1 MRIIYYYQT
10 LTDLSSIL
18 IENTPVTDIILS
30 SFHFGKN
37 SDNSPYIHLNNF
49 PPNDSK
55 FNKVWCQLKEAK
67 EKYNIEVHIMLGGAG
82 GAFNVL
88 FSDFD
93 TYYKMLFNTLLA
105 HDSFVTGINID
116 IEETT
121 TLSNTQMLI
130 TCLKRDFGSK
140 FKITM
145 APVQS
150 SLQSNIPGMGGFCYK
165 DLYSSTEGKMIDY
178 FNGQFYYDL
187 SFDAYK
193 QCIVNGYPS
202 EKVVLGMIASQDI
215 SGALQ
220 VVKQINNV
228 YPNFG
233 GVFMW
238 EYFNAPP
245 NGTKN
250 PETWACLM
258 KKAIETNSTD
268 NKKNITDTNT
278 NFIQELFL
286 KVTDYIQNFKFHN

>member
-18 IENTPVTDIILS
+18 IENTPVTHLILS

-37 SDNSPYIHLNNF
+37 NDNSPYIHLNNF

-55 FNKVWCQLKEAK
+55 FNKVWSQLKDAK

-93 TYYKMLFNTLLA
+93 TYYKMLFNTLIA
-105 HDSFVTGINID
+105 YDSIVTGINLD
-116 IEETT
+116 IEEST

-130 TCLKRDFGSK
+130 KCLKRDFGSN

-150 SLQSNIPGMGGFCYK
+150 SLQSNIPGMAGFCYK
-165 DLYSSTEGKMIDY
+165 DLYCSSEGKMIDY
-178 FNGQFYYDL
+178 FNGQFYYEL

-202 EKVVLGMIASQDI
+202 EKIVLGMIAGQDI

-258 KKAIETNSTD
+258 KKAIENNSTD
-268 NKKNITDTNT
+268 KKNITDTTNT
-278 NFIQELFL
+278 NFLYNMFL
-286 KVTDYIQNFKFHN
+286 KLLNYTTHFRIE

>member
-18 IENTPVTDIILS
+18 IENTPVTHIILS

-37 SDNSPYIHLNNF
+37 SDNLSYIHLNDF

-55 FNKVWCQLKEAK
+55 FNKVWCQLKEAN
-67 EKYNIEVHIMLGGAG
+67 EKYNIEVHIMLGGSG
-82 GAFNVL
+82 GAFNAL
-88 FSDFD
+88 FSEFD
-93 TYYKMLFNTLLA
+93 TYYGMLFNTLIA
-105 HDSFVTGINID
+105 HSFIAGINLD
-116 IEETT
+116 IEEST

-130 TCLKRDFGSK
+130 KCLKRDFGSN

-165 DLYSSTEGKMIDY
+165 DLYCSPEGKMIDY

-193 QCIVNGYPS
+193 QCITNGYPS
-202 EKVVLGMIASQDI
+202 EKIVLGMIASQDI

-250 PETWACLM
+250 PEIWAYLM